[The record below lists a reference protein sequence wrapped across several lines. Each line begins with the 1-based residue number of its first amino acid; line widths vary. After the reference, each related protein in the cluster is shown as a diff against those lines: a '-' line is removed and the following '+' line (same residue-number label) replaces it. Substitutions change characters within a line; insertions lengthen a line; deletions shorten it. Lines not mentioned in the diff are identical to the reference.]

1 MSVKPPG
8 VNACQSRR
16 LSVSLHRVSISGV
29 RTDTPA
35 SNVWKKAV
43 AEIEAPPDLEDADFV
58 QGRFLGISVEQRHT
72 LPSLRNLHLLIEG
85 RSYRVVSIEES
96 GAFIAVKEA

>member
-1 MSVKPPG
+1 
-8 VNACQSRR
+8 
-16 LSVSLHRVSISGV
+16 VSLHRVSIAGV

-43 AEIEAPPDLEDADFV
+43 AEIEAPPDLESADFV
-58 QGRFLGISVEQRHT
+58 KGRFLGLSAEQRRT
-72 LPSLRNLHLLIEG
+72 LPNLGNPELVIEG
-85 RSYRVVSIEES
+85 STDRLVSIEES